1 MAPDEPNKPIPLS
14 SVLTKP
20 VVVTLANCAIFA
32 FLNATAESYF
42 PLVWSTPVE
51 YGGLNLSPASIGLWL
66 SLYGGMGGIFQFVFY
81 SHCVRRFGLRLV
93 FVFSVVSS
101 AVTYVVFPF
110 ENLAVA
116 AGDGPNLI
124 VWLLIFLHLSAYCVF
139 DMGYSQFFSL
149 STLAHADAHETCGTR
164 SLRYNEHV
172 HIVCGSQ
179 QTLTWHRIWPLAGG
193 VRDSVR
199 SWTGRWGLVVCVFP
213 DS

>member
-1 MAPDEPNKPIPLS
+1 MAPDEPNKPLPLS

-32 FLNATAESYF
+32 FLNAIAESYF

-66 SLYGGMGGIFQFVFY
+66 SLYGGMDGIFQFVFY

-101 AVTYVVFPF
+101 AVTYAIFPF

-124 VWLLIFLHLSAYCVF
+124 VWSLIFLHLSAYCVF

-149 STLAHADAHETCGTR
+149 STLAHADAHE
-164 SLRYNEHV
+164 
-172 HIVCGSQ
+172 
-179 QTLTWHRIWPLAGG
+179 IWDP
-193 VRDSVR
+193 VTQVQ
-199 SWTGRWGLVVCVFP
+199 
-213 DS
+213 